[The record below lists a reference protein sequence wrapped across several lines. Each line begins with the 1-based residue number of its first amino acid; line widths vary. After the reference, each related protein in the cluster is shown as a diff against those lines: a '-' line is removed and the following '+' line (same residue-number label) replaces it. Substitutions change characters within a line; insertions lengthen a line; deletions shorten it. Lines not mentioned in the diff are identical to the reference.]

1 MNEQKLN
8 GFNLRDLTVR
18 HVKAGYPSV
27 HHYAVA
33 LEAKLKG
40 RPSAEQFAIVLKDRE
55 EAEAKLEA
63 MERDAW
69 WQRMSTEDIAA
80 ELSATFD
87 LNLETTRKIADWILA
102 DAKEEA

>member
-8 GFNLRDLTVR
+8 GFNLRDLTAR

-40 RPSAEQFAIVLKDRE
+40 RPSAEQFAIVLEDRE
-55 EAEAKLEA
+55 AAEAKLEA
-63 MERDAW
+63 IIKEWLECPQDSVPDNLQDAI
-69 WQRMSTEDIAA
+69 DAA
-80 ELSATFD
+80 Q
-87 LNLETTRKIADWILA
+87 
-102 DAKEEA
+102 KEA